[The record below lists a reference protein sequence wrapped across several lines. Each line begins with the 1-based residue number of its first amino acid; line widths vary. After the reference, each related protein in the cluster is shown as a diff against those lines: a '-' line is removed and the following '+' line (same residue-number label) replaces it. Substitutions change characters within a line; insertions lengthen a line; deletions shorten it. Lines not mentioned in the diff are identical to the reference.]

1 MPADSSVV
9 IVDVRPAL
17 LGTYGDGGN
26 ALVLCDRLRRRG
38 YATELVRLDGR
49 SVVPRASSVV
59 LLGGGED
66 DAQRLVAT
74 DEPLRDSLLDAVDAG
89 ASVLAVCAGLQ
100 VLGTSFLDGA
110 GRSVPG
116 FGLFDCTSDRLPRRA
131 VGEIV
136 TDAAPP
142 GIGRLTGFENHLGR
156 TVLGPSAT
164 PLGRTVHGV
173 GNGAGDGDGVIDGGV
188 VGTYLHGPVL
198 ARNPAL
204 ADWLLE
210 RVVGPLEPIDDD
222 LVERLRAE
230 RLAASSL
237 SPSSPPRSA

>member
-1 MPADSSVV
+1 MPADSTVLV
-9 IVDVRPAL
+9 VDVRPSL

-38 YATELVRLDGR
+38 FTTELLRLDGH
-49 SVVPRASSVV
+49 SVVPRTSAVV

-66 DAQRLVAT
+66 DAQRIVAR
-74 DEPLRDSLLDAVDAG
+74 DEPLRDSLHAAVDAG

-110 GRSVPG
+110 GTPVPG
-116 FGLFDCTSDRLPRRA
+116 FGLFDCTSDRLRRRA

-136 TDAAPP
+136 TDSDNGA
-142 GIGRLTGFENHLGR
+142 IGRLTGFENHLGR
-156 TVLGPSAT
+156 TLLGPTAT
-164 PLGRTVHGV
+164 PLGRTIHGI
-173 GNGAGDGDGVIDGGV
+173 GNGSEEGDGVIAGGV

-204 ADWLLE
+204 ADWLLA
-210 RVVGPLEPIDDD
+210 RVVGPLEPLEDD
-222 LVERLRAE
+222 LVQRLRAE
-230 RLAASSL
+230 RLAAAASSR
-237 SPSSPPRSA
+237 RS